1 MTGCENGKKPL
12 QQPKKQAK
20 GMDDEDK
27 SFKQKHKEE
36 QKELEKLNMAAKG
49 KGPLVTGR
57 IKNSGKKQAVPC
69 ALANSNP

>member
-1 MTGCENGKKPL
+1 MTRKPL

-27 SFKQKHKEE
+27 SFKQKQKEE
-36 QKELEKLNMAAKG
+36 QKELEKLNMAATG

-57 IKNSGKKQAVPC
+57 IKNSGKK
-69 ALANSNP
+69 